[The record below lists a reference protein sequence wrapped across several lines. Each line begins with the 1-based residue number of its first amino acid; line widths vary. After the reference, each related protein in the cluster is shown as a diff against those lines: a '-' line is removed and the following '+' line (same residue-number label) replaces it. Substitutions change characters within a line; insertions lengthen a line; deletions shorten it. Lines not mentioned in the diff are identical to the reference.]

1 MSTTF
6 SNFTELQTHFETKQ
20 KGFLTIAQ
28 TNMTAYAGMVFD
40 VRIIF
45 DIPKGKKYELDLQWI
60 SFGLDLF
67 GENLLENY
75 LYRFENLELLVQ
87 YLDKKYQIKITDIPT
102 NYQFDDANFPNPVKN
117 EAEKSIFEAA
127 WERFQQDFRKGL
139 FLDKGLELVYA
150 T

>member
-1 MSTTF
+1 MST
-6 SNFTELQTHFETKQ
+6 NFTNFAELQTYFECKQ

-45 DIPKGKKYELDLQWI
+45 DIKKEKYDLDLQWI
-60 SFGLDLF
+60 SFSLDLF

-75 LYRFENLELLVQ
+75 LYRFE
-87 YLDKKYQIKITDIPT
+87 KYKIKITDIPT
-102 NYQFDDANFPNPVKN
+102 SYQFDDDNFPNPVKN
-117 EAEKSIFEAA
+117 EVEKPIFEAA
-127 WERFQQDFRKGL
+127 WERFQHDFKKGF
-139 FLDKGLELVYA
+139 FLDKGLKLVYA